1 MNIKLIERDI
11 RVLRDITGADAFKIP
26 ESSFLY
32 MRIDVENM
40 AWQTADKHLKPVKV
54 QIPEGKTSVVC
65 LNTGKAQFLS
75 LDEKVEIV
83 VLDVKEITLDK
94 GE

>member
-1 MNIKLIERDI
+1 MNIKLIERNTQ
-11 RVLRDITGADAFKIP
+11 VLSSITGADTFKIP

-32 MRIDVENM
+32 MRLQVENLT
-40 AWQTADKHLKPVKV
+40 WQTVDEQPKPAKV
-54 QIPEGKTSVVC
+54 QVPEGKAAVVC
-65 LNTGKAQFLS
+65 LNTGKAQFLK

-83 VLDVKEITLDK
+83 VLDANEITLDE